1 MHLQPT
7 IFSLSLED
15 YMLPCLN
22 KKLFG
27 VECPGCGMQRSAH
40 LLLQGEFME
49 AFKMYPAIYPLM
61 LLLVFLVSTLFV
73 KFKFA
78 NQIKLILMLTT
89 AGSIL
94 VSYLIKMNILFT

>member
-1 MHLQPT
+1 MMHLHLT

-27 VECPGCGMQRSAH
+27 VECPGCGIQRSVQ

-78 NQIKLILMLTT
+78 SQIKLILMLTT
-89 AGSIL
+89 AGAIL
-94 VSYLIKMNILFT
+94 VSYLIKMNILF